1 MPRDLTADRDDDDD
15 GVICDETAPRARLR
29 RRDWLVILSIAHA
42 MVNNEVQVGRSSDEA
57 DRVPCGLRVCSLT
70 ASCNALPVASRS
82 GRAKAG
88 LHASSRVSSLIRKH
102 GPVAVEGDR
111 LGVEINQ

>member
-1 MPRDLTADRDDDDD
+1 LPIPAPFTVDIDNDDDEATP
-15 GVICDETAPRARLR
+15 IARPR
-29 RRDWLVILSIAHA
+29 RRDWLVILSIAQA
-42 MVNNEVQVGRSSDEA
+42 IVNKDIQVDRPSDVA
-57 DRVPCGLRVCSLT
+57 DTVPCGLKICSLT

-88 LHASSRVSSLIRKH
+88 LHASSRVRSLIRKD
-102 GPVAVEGDR
+102 GPVTVEGDR